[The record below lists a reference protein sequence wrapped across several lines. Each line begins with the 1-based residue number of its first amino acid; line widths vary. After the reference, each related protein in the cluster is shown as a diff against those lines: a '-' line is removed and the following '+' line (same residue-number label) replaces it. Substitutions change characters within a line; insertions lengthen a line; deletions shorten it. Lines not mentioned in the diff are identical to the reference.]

1 MTLPARFVTFEGGE
15 GAGKTTQIK
24 RLGEKLAQAGIAAIA
39 TREPGGSPGAEAI
52 RNLLVAGEVGRWDP
66 TTEAFL
72 MIAARRDH
80 WLKTIKPA
88 LDQGKWVLSDRFHDS
103 TRAYQG
109 HGRGVADADIE
120 ALRRLAIGDTAPDL
134 TLILDLP
141 VADGLGR
148 AQARL
153 KAKASGED
161 RFERMDASFH
171 ERMRQGFL
179 AIAKAEPR
187 RCVVIDARAD
197 MDAVHAAV
205 VAAVN
210 ERLGVTL

>member
-52 RNLLVAGEVGRWDP
+52 RSLLVAGEVGRWDP

-120 ALRRLAIGDTAPDL
+120 ALRRLAIGGTAPDL

-161 RFERMDASFH
+161 RFERMDTSFH

-179 AIAKAEPR
+179 AIAKAEPK

-210 ERLGVTL
+210 ERLGVAL

>member
-1 MTLPARFVTFEGGE
+1 VTLPARFVTFEGGE

-120 ALRRLAIGDTAPDL
+120 ALRRLAIGETKPDL

-161 RFERMDASFH
+161 RFERMDTGFH

-179 AIAKAEPR
+179 AIAKAEPK
-187 RCVVIDARAD
+187 RCVVVDARGD
-197 MDAVHAAV
+197 VDAVHAAI
-205 VAAVN
+205 VAAVTD
-210 ERLGVTL
+210 RLGVKL

>member
-1 MTLPARFVTFEGGE
+1 VTIPARFVTFEGGE

-24 RLGEKLAQAGIAAIA
+24 RLGDRLAAAGIAAVA
-39 TREPGGSPGAEAI
+39 TREPGGSSGAEAI

-66 TTEAFL
+66 LTEAFL

-88 LDQGKWVLSDRFHDS
+88 LHQGSWVLSDRFHDS

-120 ALRRLAIGDTAPDL
+120 ALRRLAIGDTKPDL

-161 RFERMDASFH
+161 RFERMDTSFH
-171 ERMRQGFL
+171 ERMRAGFL
-179 AIAKAEPR
+179 SIAKAEPE
-187 RCVVIDARAD
+187 RCAVVDARAD
-197 MDAVHAAV
+197 VDAVHAAV

-210 ERLGVTL
+210 DRLGVKL

>member
-1 MTLPARFVTFEGGE
+1 MTAPARFVTFEGGE

-24 RLGEKLAQAGIAAIA
+24 RLGERLAKAGLSVVT

-52 RNLLVAGEVGRWDP
+52 RNLLVAGDVGRWDP

-88 LDQGKWVLSDRFHDS
+88 LDAGTWVISDRFHDS

-109 HGRGVADADIE
+109 FGRGVADADIE
-120 ALRRLAIGDTAPDL
+120 ALRRLAIGDTKPDL

-153 KAKASGED
+153 KAKGSGED
-161 RFERMDASFH
+161 RFERMDLGFH

-179 AIAKAEPR
+179 GIAKAEPK
-187 RCVVIDARAD
+187 RCVVVDARGD
-197 MDAVHAAV
+197 VDAVHAAV
-205 VAAVN
+205 MAALN

>member
-1 MTLPARFVTFEGGE
+1 MTAPARFVTFEGGE
-15 GAGKTTQIK
+15 GAGKTTQIN
-24 RLGEKLAQAGIAAIA
+24 RLGERLAKAGLSVVT

-66 TTEAFL
+66 VTEAFL

-88 LDQGKWVLSDRFHDS
+88 LDAGKWVISDRFHDS

-109 HGRGVADADIE
+109 YGRGVADADIE
-120 ALRRLAIGDTAPDL
+120 ALRRLAIGETKPNL

-153 KAKASGED
+153 KAKGSGED
-161 RFERMDASFH
+161 RFERMDTGFH

-179 AIAKAEPR
+179 AIAKAEPA
-187 RCVVIDARAD
+187 RCVVIDARSD
-197 MDAVHAAV
+197 IDAVHAAV
-205 VAAVN
+205 VAAIAD
-210 ERLGVTL
+210 RLGVTL

>member
-109 HGRGVADADIE
+109 HGRGVSDADIE
-120 ALRRLAIGDTAPDL
+120 ALRRLAIGETRPDL

-179 AIAKAEPR
+179 AIAKSEPR

-210 ERLGVTL
+210 ERLGVAL